1 MKKNIINNSESI
13 IKALFS
19 KVQLKKSLKPFDTI
33 EKMMNLSRITI
44 ISVCIFV
51 ITNCSS
57 KVETQDNSELLFYL
71 VTQKYYTPELA
82 NYELGYSISSMHDTL
97 YNSLLAGNSTLANN
111 IALALGGIEGN
122 CSLGGKVI
130 LTGSTSTTNSTT
142 KANLK
147 YAFTGCKQIVT
158 SNTMSTTL
166 TLDGNSTYDGFIN
179 SSITVASKSFKYAG
193 VQSNSNYILGTPIDH
208 SATCE
213 ISITN
218 SSTISGSICGT
229 SFTKPTT
236 TSN

>member
-1 MKKNIINNSESI
+1 MKKNISNNSESI
-13 IKALFS
+13 IKALFCI
-19 KVQLKKSLKPFDTI
+19 VQLKKSLKPLVTI
-33 EKMMNLSRITI
+33 KKMINLIRLTI
-44 ISVCIFV
+44 ISFCILL

-82 NYELGYSISSMHDTL
+82 NYELGYSISNMHDTL
-97 YNSLLAGNSTLANN
+97 YNSLLAGKSTFSTN
-111 IALALGGIEGN
+111 IALASGGIEGN

-166 TLDGNSTYDGFIN
+166 TLDGNSTYDGFID
-179 SSITVASKSFKYAG
+179 SSIIIASKSFKYTG
-193 VQSNSNYILGTPIDH
+193 VQSNSNYILGTPIEH
-208 SATCE
+208 STTCE

-218 SSTISGSICGT
+218 SSTISGSIC
-229 SFTKPTT
+229 
-236 TSN
+236 